1 VTELLGYVIRG
12 IPFGCV
18 YGLLAIGL
26 VLTYKTSGVFNL
38 AFAAQAFVSAAVYYQ
53 LREVEGWSNLPA
65 FAVAVL
71 VVAPLI
77 GFILERFL
85 YRHLRSAPAIAKL
98 VVSLGL
104 LVALPEIV
112 KLWIGSSSTYG
123 VPTLWPEEF
132 SIYRFGDYAID
143 GNEAATLIVTA
154 ISVISLTLLF
164 RYSSIGLRMRAVV
177 ESPRMTTLMG
187 INADRVSSFSWMLS
201 SLFAGLAGVLIA
213 PLYAQ
218 LASTYF
224 TILLIAAI
232 AAAAFAR
239 LTSIPMALL
248 GGLLLGILQGILA
261 GYLPLNSVLA
271 TGLRPSL
278 PFVLLFLLL
287 LFWPG
292 LRDRRE
298 VVDPLAGVDPPP
310 PGLAAASR
318 SRGLTVATYVVGT
331 AVVLVALGVA
341 MLSLDD
347 FWLLIVT
354 KAVIFG
360 VIFLSITV
368 ITGMG
373 GQISLCQSTFAAVG
387 GFATAQL
394 VHELDLPVLL
404 TVVVGAF
411 LAAIVGALLA
421 IPALRLGGIYLAL
434 ATLAFA
440 LMFDSILVPLDWV
453 SGTSGLPIDV
463 PRPEFIQDDH
473 AFFLFC
479 TAVLAVVGTLV
490 VLVRRGTTGKYLDA
504 LRGSETAASAIGI
517 SGARARVTAFALS
530 AGIAGLGGGLL
541 AMFDGQAN
549 YAANFTPFF
558 GLVWIVLVVTI
569 SARTVEG
576 AVVAG
581 LALALV
587 PELLKELGMSLEVQY
602 VLFGLGALTY
612 ARHPEGVLEAQKRR
626 AIGAMQRLLDRRH
639 GTPEDELPGGAADA
653 ADGGAGADGAAHP
666 VSASESVLP

>member
-1 VTELLGYVIRG
+1 MTELIGYIVRG

-18 YGLLAIGL
+18 FGLVAIGL

-38 AFAAQAFVSAAVYYQ
+38 AFGAQAFVSAAVYYQ
-53 LREVEGWSNLPA
+53 LRVEQEWSNLPA
-65 FAVAVL
+65 FLVAVV

-77 GFILERFL
+77 GFVLERFL
-85 YRHLRSAPAIAKL
+85 FRHLRAAPAVAKL
-98 VVSLGL
+98 VTSLGL
-104 LVALPEIV
+104 LVALPELV
-112 KLWIGSSSTYG
+112 NLMFGSDAAYG

-132 SIYRFGDYAID
+132 AIYRFGDYAID

-154 ISVISLTLLF
+154 ISVVGLTLLF
-164 RYSSIGLRMRAVV
+164 RHSSIGLRMRAVV
-177 ESPRMTTLMG
+177 ESPRMTALAG

-201 SLFAGLAGVLIA
+201 SFFAGLAGVLIA
-213 PLYAQ
+213 PLFAQ
-218 LASTYF
+218 LSSTYF
-224 TILLIAAI
+224 TIMLIAAI
-232 AAAAFAR
+232 AAAVFAR

-261 GYLPLNSVLA
+261 GYLPLNSILA
-271 TGLRPSL
+271 QGLRPSL

-292 LRDRRE
+292 LRTKRE
-298 VVDPLAGVDPPP
+298 IVDPLSGVDPPP
-310 PGLAAASR
+310 PGLATAAR
-318 SRGLTVATYVVGT
+318 GRGLTITTYVMGAAIVVVGLSVT
-331 AVVLVALGVA
+331 L
-341 MLSLDD
+341 LSLDA

-373 GQISLCQSTFAAVG
+373 GQISLCQGTFAAVG
-387 GFATAQL
+387 GFTTAQL
-394 VHELDLPVLL
+394 VNEWDLPVLL
-404 TVVVGAF
+404 TLLAGAA

-434 ATLAFA
+434 ATLAFG

-453 SGTSGLPIDV
+453 GGGSIPLDV
-463 PRPEFIQDDH
+463 PRPGFLEDNH
-473 AFFLFC
+473 VFFLFC
-479 TAVLAVVGTLV
+479 VAVLAIVGLLV

-504 LRGSETAASAIGI
+504 LRGSETAAAAIGI
-517 SGARARVTAFALS
+517 SAPRSRVIAFALS

-541 AMFDGQAN
+541 AMFDTQAN
-549 YAANFTPFF
+549 YAANYTPFF
-558 GLVWIVLVVTI
+558 GLVWVVLVVTI

-576 AVVAG
+576 AIVAG
-581 LALALV
+581 FALALL
-587 PELLKELGMSLEVQY
+587 PELLKELGISVELQY

-612 ARHPEGVLEAQKRR
+612 ARHPEGILEAQKRQ
-626 AIGAMQRLLDRRH
+626 AIGAIQGWIDRRGGSAAPPAATSPGH
-639 GTPEDELPGGAADA
+639 DAPSVTPKPARAA
-653 ADGGAGADGAAHP
+653 G
-666 VSASESVLP
+666 SVAP